1 MWTPGLGLGRA
12 TEQELSQEPVCSRGA
27 AVRWNRPLYSAG
39 EQSRMNRWR
48 GPCRLWSRG
57 GAPAVTQTSRAELP
71 TGPRLGLGGI
81 CPRTGGV
88 AAEAH
93 PHQASGSSCLN
104 SLVRHQAPLAEVVPV
119 GGQEQRPS
127 PWGSQPCPEGPAA
140 PTALVPKCRCCSSL
154 FLTCRQPLE
163 PTPTWAGPRVP
174 MERSG

>member
-1 MWTPGLGLGRA
+1 MRERVAWALPAVEERGSPCCDPDLKGTAPAGPWLGL
-12 TEQELSQEPVCSRGA
+12 S
-27 AVRWNRPLYSAG
+27 
-39 EQSRMNRWR
+39 
-48 GPCRLWSRG
+48 
-57 GAPAVTQTSRAELP
+57 
-71 TGPRLGLGGI
+71 GI

-88 AAEAH
+88 AAKAH
-93 PHQASGSSCLN
+93 PHRVSGSSCLH
-104 SLVRHQAPLAEVVPV
+104 SPVRHQAPLAEVVPV